1 MEEWSGDV
9 NPLLFPNFRDHPS
22 RTFPHENGKIHLGI
36 CHFLPSEITQT
47 FPTLTPK
54 NITNLQFSRVFNTGL
69 QRFSQKKIN
78 IFLAQELKVF
88 NLGSVPSSEDLSK
101 KIKVPVA
108 TENLDTKTMVGKKQ
122 VTPCYTGICKKCV
135 KFLPKITQQTYQKT
149 EILDIWK
156 IQV

>member
-1 MEEWSGDV
+1 M
-9 NPLLFPNFRDHPS
+9 PFFAFRNC
-22 RTFPHENGKIHLGI
+22 T
-36 CHFLPSEITQT
+36 
-47 FPTLTPK
+47 
-54 NITNLQFSRVFNTGL
+54 NITNLNAEKHHEPPIFTGF
-69 QRFSQKKIN
+69 QHGFATFFPQKIK

-108 TENLDTKTMVGKKQ
+108 TENLYTKTMVGKKQ

-135 KFLPKITQQTYQKT
+135 KFLPKITQKTYQKT